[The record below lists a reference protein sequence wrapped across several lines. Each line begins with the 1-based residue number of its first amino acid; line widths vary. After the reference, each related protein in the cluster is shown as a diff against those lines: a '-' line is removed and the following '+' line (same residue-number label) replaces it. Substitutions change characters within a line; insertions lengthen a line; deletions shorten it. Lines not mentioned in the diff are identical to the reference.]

1 MKAAVFHGPLDLRIE
16 DQNTPIPGS
25 EEIVVKVEISGLC
38 PSEVRIYKNGSSSVK
53 PPVTLGHEFSG
64 YVHEVGSAVEGITK
78 GEKVNVAADSYCG
91 ACTMCKSSHENLCE
105 RSIVFGYN
113 TNGGHADYVKV
124 PKRFVARGGVFK
136 LPPEAG
142 FEETSM
148 TEPVACS
155 LNTIETLGTQPGK
168 TVAVIGD
175 GPMGILHVGLAKLYG
190 ADQVFLAGLVD
201 WKMKI
206 GKEFGANV
214 IVNTREED
222 PADCVLK
229 ETEGKGADVVVV
241 TAVTPQTIQ
250 QGLKM
255 ASRRGYVS
263 IFGGTPKGVT
273 AQLEP
278 NIIHYNELFL
288 TGNFGYSYAQY
299 GKAFNIIANRKL
311 PVKSLVSH
319 RFSLDK
325 IQEAIK
331 VWDDK
336 EKSMKI
342 LLTR

>member
-1 MKAAVFHGPLDLRIE
+1 MRAAVFHGPLDLRIE
-16 DQNTPIPGS
+16 DQNTPTPS
-25 EEIVVKVEISGLC
+25 NEEIVVKIEVSGLC

-53 PPVTLGHEFSG
+53 PPITLGHEFSG
-64 YVHEVGSAVEGITK
+64 YVHEVGSDVDGITK
-78 GEKVNVAADSYCG
+78 GERVNVAADSYCG
-91 ACTMCKSSHENLCE
+91 ACKMCRSSHENLCE
-105 RSIVFGYN
+105 KSIVFGYN
-113 TNGGHADYVKV
+113 TDGGHADYVKV
-124 PKRFVARGGVFK
+124 PKRFVARGGVFE
-136 LPPEAG
+136 LPPGAE

-168 TVAVIGD
+168 SVAVIGD

-206 GKEFGANV
+206 GKEFGAST
-214 IVNTREED
+214 IVNTAEED
-222 PADCVLK
+222 PVDTLLK

-299 GKAFNIIANRKL
+299 GKAFNIIANHKL
-311 PVKSLVSH
+311 PVKRLVTH
-319 RFSLDK
+319 RFSLDN